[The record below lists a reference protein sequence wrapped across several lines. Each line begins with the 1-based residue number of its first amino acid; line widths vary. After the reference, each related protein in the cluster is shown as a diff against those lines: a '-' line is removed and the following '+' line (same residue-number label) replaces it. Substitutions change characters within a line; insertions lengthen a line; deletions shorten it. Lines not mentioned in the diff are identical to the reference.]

1 MAVTSI
7 WPITGNP
14 DGVIEYAIN
23 PEKTSEESREE
34 TAALHAI
41 DNVVEYTADDLKT
54 EKRMYVSGVNC
65 QIPHA
70 KEQFMETKRRFGKMD
85 GYISRQGWNVIIS
98 FEQYQKLK
106 EMLEDIIYH
115 AE

>member
-65 QIPHA
+65 QIPYA
-70 KEQFMETKRRFGKMD
+70 KEQFMETKRLFGQMD
-85 GYISRQGWNVIIS
+85 GRTCYHG
-98 FEQYQKLK
+98 YQC
-106 EMLEDIIYH
+106 
-115 AE
+115 ATRS

>member
-41 DNVVEYTADDLKT
+41 DNVLEYTADDLKT

-65 QIPHA
+65 QIPYA
-70 KEQFMETKRRFGKMD
+70 KEQFMELHDSLGKWMAVPATTAT
-85 GYISRQGWNVIIS
+85 SRSGQVRWTRIPPI
-98 FEQYQKLK
+98 E
-106 EMLEDIIYH
+106 
-115 AE
+115 